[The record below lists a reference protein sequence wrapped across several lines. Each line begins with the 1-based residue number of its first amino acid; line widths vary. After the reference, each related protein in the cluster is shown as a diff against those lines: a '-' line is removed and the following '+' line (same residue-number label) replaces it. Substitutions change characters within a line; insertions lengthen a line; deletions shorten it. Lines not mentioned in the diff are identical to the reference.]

1 MLRIEGLEAV
11 AGTFRLQGVRLVVAE
26 SSYAVLLGP
35 PGSGKSVLI
44 ETICGLRRA
53 AAGRVF
59 LDGTDITDLEPRD
72 RQIGYVPQDY
82 ALFPT
87 KRVAANVTFGLRA
100 RGAGR
105 AEARRQI
112 QPLVEML
119 DLSHLL
125 ARWPATLSGGEQQR
139 VALAR
144 ALATKPRLLLLDEP
158 VSALDE
164 VTRDSVC
171 RDLRRIQRELAI
183 TTLHIS
189 HNLEEAF
196 SVADLAAVMRDGRI
210 VQTGPLE
217 TLVRKPRTAFVAR
230 FLRAENVFSGEALGQ
245 TVRLGRLELTMAEER
260 SGPISVMI
268 RPEDIGL
275 TAPEKGGHDAES
287 CPPFSGAHATLIPGK
302 VERCVNRGP
311 YVRVDF
317 DGSVPLVVHVS
328 HHAAAD
334 LPAEPG
340 ATIFASVR
348 PEDVH
353 VLQDDD
359 E

>member
-1 MLRIEGLEAV
+1 VLRIEGLHAA
-11 AGTFRLQGVRLVVAE
+11 AGTFRLQGVDLAVPE
-26 SSYAVLLGP
+26 SSYTVLLGP

-59 LDGTDITDLEPRD
+59 LDGADITGLEPRD

-87 KRVAANVTFGLRA
+87 KRVAANITFGLRA
-100 RGAGR
+100 RGIPR
-105 AEARRQI
+105 EEARRQT
-112 QPLVEML
+112 QSLVEML

-125 ARWPATLSGGEQQR
+125 DRWPGTLSGGEQQR

-144 ALATKPRLLLLDEP
+144 ALATRPRLLLLDEP

-164 VTRDSVC
+164 GSRESVC
-171 RDLRRIQRELAI
+171 RELRRIQRELGV

-196 SVADLAAVMRDGRI
+196 SVADLAAIMCDGRI

-217 TLVRKPRTAFVAR
+217 ALLRRPRTAFVAR
-230 FLRAENVFSGEALGQ
+230 FLRAENVFNGQ
-245 TVRLGRLELTMAEER
+245 ADGHAVRIGPLELAMSQQR
-260 SGPISVMI
+260 SGQISVMV
-268 RPEDIGL
+268 RPENIGL
-275 TAPEKGGHDAES
+275 TADPGSRSAD
-287 CPPFSGAHATLIPGK
+287 ATLVPGQI
-302 VERCVNRGP
+302 ERCVDRGP

-317 DGSVPLVVHVS
+317 DGPMPLVVHAS
-328 HHAAAD
+328 HRAVAD
-334 LPAEPG
+334 LPAQPG
-340 ATIFASVR
+340 ATVFASIR
-348 PEDVH
+348 AEDVH
-353 VLQDDD
+353 VLQEDD
-359 E
+359 